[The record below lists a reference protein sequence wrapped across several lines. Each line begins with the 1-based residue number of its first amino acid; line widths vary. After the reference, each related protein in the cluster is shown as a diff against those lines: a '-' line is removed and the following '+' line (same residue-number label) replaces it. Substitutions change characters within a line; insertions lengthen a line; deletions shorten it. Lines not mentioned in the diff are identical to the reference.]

1 MLKEI
6 RCDLFSQPLI
16 EFHGGL
22 NVTLGDNVSTNSIG
36 KSLFLLIIDYVFGGN
51 SYVDSSAIKELGHHT
66 VFYTFKFDSQY
77 YYFSRDT
84 ASSDVMLKCDKHYNK
99 ISELKLDEFT
109 AWLKE
114 QYYIPSYLSFRSAV
128 NPYSRIWGKNNYD
141 VDKPLQNYYKDK
153 ESISVNNLVKL
164 YELYDGIAEINK
176 EIAKNEDTKKVLNGI
191 TKEKL
196 IDKISNKEF
205 KKNEIRVSEI
215 ENELEN
221 IKNNI
226 LGFSLNIQELSSK
239 ELIDLKIQKDVL
251 IKKQSYLLNKMK
263 RLELTLQNKIV
274 KKSYFARL
282 NEYFTTI
289 NQTKIEDI
297 ENFHNK
303 IGSILN
309 KEIISELKNL
319 ESKNE
324 DLEKQI
330 AVVELKIANVL
341 ENVDSPKFIVE
352 KVYDLTTELNK
363 IESVNK
369 MYTGYLSVTTS
380 IEDGKINR
388 DNILVDI
395 LRGIEEI
402 INTKLIEINS
412 NIYTGKIKI
421 PSINLRT
428 NSYTFDHSSNTGTG
442 KTYTNLI
449 ELDIAILSTSKLPF
463 VIHDSILFKNIEDF
477 TFDAIVKEYRK
488 VDKQIFISI
497 DGIGKFSAETQTVLN
512 SLSVIKLSKETML
525 FNKNWQ

>member
-6 RCDLFSQPLI
+6 KCDLFSQPLI
-16 EFHGGL
+16 EFHDGL
-22 NVTLGDNVSTNSIG
+22 NVALGDNVSTNSIG
-36 KSLFLLIIDYVFGGN
+36 KSLFLLIIDYAFGGN
-51 SYVDSSAIKELGHHT
+51 SYFSSSAIKELGHHII
-66 VFYTFKFDSQY
+66 FYTFKFDSQY

-84 ASSDVMLKCDKHYNK
+84 SSSDVVIKCDKHYNK

-141 VDKPLQNYYKDK
+141 VDKPLQNYSG
-153 ESISVNNLVKL
+153 ENQSIGVNNLVKL
-164 YELYDGIAEINK
+164 YELYDEIAEINK
-176 EIAKNEDTKKVLNGI
+176 EITKNEDTKKVLNGI
-191 TKEKL
+191 QKEKL
-196 IDKISNKEF
+196 IDKISKKEF
-205 KKNEIRVSEI
+205 ENNENRVSEI
-215 ENELEN
+215 KDELEN
-221 IKNNI
+221 IKNNL

-251 IKKQSYLLNKMK
+251 IKQQSFLLNKIK

-274 KKSYFARL
+274 QKSYFGRL
-282 NEYFTTI
+282 SEYFTNI
-289 NQTKIEDI
+289 NQAKIENI

-309 KEIISELKNL
+309 KEIESELKNL

-330 AVVELKIANVL
+330 AIIELKIADVL

-369 MYTGYLSVTTS
+369 MYGQYQSVITFIKES
-380 IEDGKINR
+380 KINR
-388 DNILVDI
+388 DSILLDI
-395 LRGIEEI
+395 LRDIEEI
-402 INTKLIEINS
+402 INNKLVEINS
-412 NIYTGKIKI
+412 NIYKGKIKI
-421 PSINLRT
+421 PSITLRT

-449 ELDIAILSTSKLPF
+449 ELDIAILSTSRLPF
-463 VIHDSILFKNIEDF
+463 VIHDSVLFKNIEDF
-477 TFDAIVKEYRK
+477 TFDEIVKEYRK
-488 VDKQIFISI
+488 IDKQIFISI
-497 DGIGKFSAETQTVLN
+497 DGIGKFNKETQTVLN
-512 SLSVIKLSKETML
+512 NLLVIKLSKETML